1 MRKLLLAATAM
12 IGATAGMANAQ
23 VVPPAVVVVPPPSPA
38 ATLPDR
44 VPQPGTAVVLASVP
58 ASSSAVRRAVPRLA
72 KSRLSV
78 KHAAYSWGHNPTV
91 RRTCPV

>member
-44 VPQPGTAVVLASVP
+44 VPQPGTAVV
-58 ASSSAVRRAVPRLA
+58 
-72 KSRLSV
+72 RLSARV
-78 KHAAYSWGHNPTV
+78 IQ
-91 RRTCPV
+91 RRSAGGTTLGEVSALR